1 MITIHTFCRVFMHSN
16 FIHLLDGKRCTS
28 PTIKMKRFKNAKVS
42 LTRFEMERDYFTL
55 WPKEVG
61 GIACNN
67 LDTIFP
73 FLVSMP
79 EGSRCDFNKGVCGWR
94 VPSQIPTKSG

>member
-1 MITIHTFCRVFMHSN
+1 
-16 FIHLLDGKRCTS
+16 
-28 PTIKMKRFKNAKVS
+28 MKRFKNAKVS

-55 WPKEVG
+55 WPKVG

-73 FLVSMP
+73 LSSEHARGFKM
-79 EGSRCDFNKGVCGWR
+79 
-94 VPSQIPTKSG
+94 